1 MYLQQYRIIFLFFS
15 TYYKMSCATCRE
27 EIGRRYKGAVNH
39 MDSARG
45 MYTLFVDKLSRYVD
59 KLSRYVDKL
68 PRYVNKLPRYINKLS
83 RYVNKLSRYV
93 DKSFAPTSTMLVLK
107 FYHKYQKTTLIVFF
121 EFQLPDWKLRPRC
134 DGFKCRYVRHPQYG
148 QSQRYEY
155 ADIQGRSMTFRQ
167 AFINDALFMNCI
179 FLRHHQFYII

>member
-1 MYLQQYRIIFLFFS
+1 
-15 TYYKMSCATCRE
+15 MSCATCRE

-68 PRYVNKLPRYINKLS
+68 PRYVNKLS

-93 DKSFAPTSTMLVLK
+93 DKSFAPTSMMLGFK
-107 FYHKYQKTTLIVFF
+107 FYHKY
-121 EFQLPDWKLRPRC
+121 
-134 DGFKCRYVRHPQYG
+134 
-148 QSQRYEY
+148 
-155 ADIQGRSMTFRQ
+155 
-167 AFINDALFMNCI
+167 
-179 FLRHHQFYII
+179 

>member
-1 MYLQQYRIIFLFFS
+1 
-15 TYYKMSCATCRE
+15 MSCATCRE

-59 KLSRYVDKL
+59 KL
-68 PRYVNKLPRYINKLS
+68 PRYVNKLS

-107 FYHKYQKTTLIVFF
+107 FYHKY
-121 EFQLPDWKLRPRC
+121 
-134 DGFKCRYVRHPQYG
+134 
-148 QSQRYEY
+148 
-155 ADIQGRSMTFRQ
+155 
-167 AFINDALFMNCI
+167 
-179 FLRHHQFYII
+179 